1 MTTAFKEG
9 KYDGCVQGNEGC
21 SHKYGDIGAATA
33 TALLHP
39 EARSTTLDA
48 DWTHGQLREPL
59 LMICHFLRALEYQPR
74 DGRQLEL
81 HDLAPK
87 IGEEP
92 HSAPSVFGYFQ
103 PEHQPAG
110 AVRSAGL
117 VSPEAELLTA
127 PFILGLANGLA
138 ELIDYGLGHCNFGFG
153 SDELKSYGLSLSAL
167 GRTCNND
174 KYKDTPNDGW
184 LAYTPTAT
192 TASGIVEDL
201 DLLLTSG
208 RLSSHSRAIIEGA
221 YDGTDDGLKNVLKL
235 FTNAP
240 EFHATNAHCRE
251 GCELLRPISAP
262 GECAGDGCRQ
272 YRAVIVGLLARWRR

>member
-1 MTTAFKEG
+1 MIWPEDRRGPTRRRR
-9 KYDGCVQGNEGC
+9 
-21 SHKYGDIGAATA
+21 SSATSNRA
-33 TALLHP
+33 PAGGPSECGFSL
-39 EARSTTLDA
+39 AGSRI
-48 DWTHGQLREPL
+48 THGAIHPG
-59 LMICHFLRALEYQPR
+59 P
-74 DGRQLEL
+74 
-81 HDLAPK
+81 
-87 IGEEP
+87 GE
-92 HSAPSVFGYFQ
+92 
-103 PEHQPAG
+103 
-110 AVRSAGL
+110 R
-117 VSPEAELLTA
+117 
-127 PFILGLANGLA
+127 LA

-174 KYKDTPNDGW
+174 KYKETPNDGW

-192 TASGIVEDL
+192 TAAGIVEDL

-272 YRAVIVGLLARWRR
+272 YRAVIVVFLQGGADSWNFLVPYEDQCSGGGGYQHYSQYQGHRGVKQVLDELLPIDVEGQAVRVMVYIIKCRSSNKCTRRSS